1 MPNENGQRLQDFLPQ
16 TIIRIV
22 SFWILAV
29 LAMYMCV
36 ADHPES
42 TYIRQSVR
50 CLLYFWL
57 GTGVRCIDTF
67 MSACLGG
74 DRDND
79 GVRDRVFRIN
89 TIAMMSVA
97 FGLATSFLGDIW
109 CIQLV
114 IARLHAF
121 QEAFGE
127 SLPCIR
133 VINCLVVLMKV
144 CMPFVAFAARLPDPT
159 TLVVSTFTTLCL
171 LVLVALVCRAYLLP
185 LKALRDSRKVD
196 SKDEAMGKQLLKET
210 QFAMRVIFVAQLG
223 FVVAGFS
230 MATFLLFFG
239 LERVT
244 RTNAVTSIYQYS
256 GLADSLGN
264 AFCIVLL
271 SASSLSLPKFS
282 PKKAAVAIEEENL
295 VNTNCTCGQQLA
307 RTSCQASQPWK
318 SAAANATCDACAWE
332 IKVAELANRRVSV
345 SNLLSFYSQLG
356 STRLMSHFDPEKS
369 TTNDVVRHAVIPES
383 RHGTMG
389 EALAE
394 SWHGVEDKSRKYF
407 PMQNVLTKDY
417 APRMVTHHWANRF
430 RDLVAAVVAD
440 ALHLSR
446 WDSVAQH
453 LSFGDVEMLRERL
466 AESGSLDSQYWI
478 CALCINQHASICG
491 NSMGVRDTVTG
502 DVLPFCDCST
512 PKYFNDHPVE
522 CELNKFD
529 SMMQHLH
536 RRYAQGFLQVVAIDT
551 DFNLFS
557 RAWCVAELVE
567 AHNSQMDQ
575 HVMLHSPT
583 VLEEHSGQLSSLKV
597 ENCESSRPE
606 DKEAILLKIGAEA
619 DIERFN
625 GRLQQLLLGSKG
637 LLAGWLDGQ
646 KLLQEVGA
654 IAARARTRCLA
665 DAHNARGM
673 ELNQCQHDRNGDN
686 SDDFAV

>member
-1 MPNENGQRLQDFLPQ
+1 MAFALLIGLFFSPFNGEYFGTLAVALWIYVMGYFVLKDQAYPFPLPMRLLCIFLILSSTILLTAVPWLFFGGGEGCNDFDPEMPNENGQRLQDFLPQ

-417 APRMVTHHWANRF
+417 APRM
-430 RDLVAAVVAD
+430 
-440 ALHLSR
+440 LSGG
-446 WDSVAQH
+446 
-453 LSFGDVEMLRERL
+453 LSISD
-466 AESGSLDSQYWI
+466 
-478 CALCINQHASICG
+478 
-491 NSMGVRDTVTG
+491 
-502 DVLPFCDCST
+502 DC
-512 PKYFNDHPVE
+512 P
-522 CELNKFD
+522 
-529 SMMQHLH
+529 
-536 RRYAQGFLQVVAIDT
+536 
-551 DFNLFS
+551 
-557 RAWCVAELVE
+557 
-567 AHNSQMDQ
+567 
-575 HVMLHSPT
+575 
-583 VLEEHSGQLSSLKV
+583 KV
-597 ENCESSRPE
+597 ESTVCFLPRKVSISSSSF
-606 DKEAILLKIGAEA
+606 I
-619 DIERFN
+619 
-625 GRLQQLLLGSKG
+625 
-637 LLAGWLDGQ
+637 
-646 KLLQEVGA
+646 
-654 IAARARTRCLA
+654 
-665 DAHNARGM
+665 
-673 ELNQCQHDRNGDN
+673 
-686 SDDFAV
+686 